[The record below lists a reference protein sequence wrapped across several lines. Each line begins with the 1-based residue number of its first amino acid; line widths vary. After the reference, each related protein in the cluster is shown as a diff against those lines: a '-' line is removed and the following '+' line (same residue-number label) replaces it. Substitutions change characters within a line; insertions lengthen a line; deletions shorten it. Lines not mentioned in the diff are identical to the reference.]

1 MSRKPET
8 PKPKEQWSGRVGF
21 VLATIGSAIGLGSI
35 WKFPYEVGENG
46 GATFI
51 LFYVLGLLLVVVPL
65 MLAEFVIGRRGGGD
79 TVLSFGRLAERSCGT
94 ARWRWVG
101 WLMIFSGFTGSCS
114 YMRILIEC
122 VPSKAGH
129 TQRCTM

>member
-1 MSRKPET
+1 MTATQESPN
-8 PKPKEQWSGRVGF
+8 PKERWSGGVGF

-51 LFYVLGLLLVVVPL
+51 FFYLVGLVLVVVPL

-79 TVLSFGRLAERSCGT
+79 TVLSFGRLAQRSGGT
-94 ARWRWVG
+94 ARTRHPRQHLG
-101 WLMIFSGFTGSCS
+101 L
-114 YMRILIEC
+114 R
-122 VPSKAGH
+122 A
-129 TQRCTM
+129 